1 MKHTIRRSSKI
12 STTLVAGLAAA
23 CLGLG
28 GTFTAHADSS
38 AVVSDDQQEEQAQ
51 QATQAW
57 KDGAASETSADA
69 ESTSGDNESV
79 RTRTASIYRGSFL
92 MWARES
98 VEFGYDGSKVT
109 WSSGHQ
115 SSGAI
120 FPNTV
125 SENGTTRILA
135 NNKEH
140 HWRGSYTVGAGVPTP
155 WGNANVYHA
164 TSTVRTKVQADGGWR
179 MWWLD

>member
-1 MKHTIRRSSKI
+1 MKQIIRRPSKV
-12 STTLVAGLAAA
+12 STTLVVGLAAA
-23 CLGLG
+23 CLSFG
-28 GTFTAHADSS
+28 GAFTAHADSNTAPS
-38 AVVSDDQQEEQAQ
+38 DQQEEQAQ
-51 QATQAW
+51 QAAQAW
-57 KDGAASETSADA
+57 KDGAEPETSADA
-69 ESTSGDNESV
+69 ESVSDGNESV
-79 RTRTASIYRGSFL
+79 RTRVASNYRGSFL

-98 VEFGYDGSKVT
+98 VEFGFTGSKVT

-125 SENGTTRILA
+125 SENGTTRIHA
-135 NNKEH
+135 NDKER

-164 TSTVRTKVQADGGWR
+164 TSTIRTKVQADGGWR
-179 MWWLD
+179 MWWIN